1 LFLLLHIFSSFDFY
15 ICAWSK
21 SRRIISFLV
30 STPLSALINHGS
42 HEGDEEG
49 RHEGRDEEG
58 HEEGDE
64 EGRSLNK
71 LRASAM
77 TACIS

>member
-1 LFLLLHIFSSFDFY
+1 M
-15 ICAWSK
+15 
-21 SRRIISFLV
+21 LV
-30 STPLSALINHGS
+30 SVPYFVHLHFYLRLVQTQNNHQLSTTPFTDLIKHGG

-49 RHEGRDEEG
+49 SHEGRDEEG

-71 LRASAM
+71 VSASEM

>member
-1 LFLLLHIFSSFDFY
+1 MFCQFTC
-15 ICAWSK
+15 ICVWSK
-21 SRRIISFLV
+21 QFNQLSST
-30 STPLSALINHGS
+30 TPLTNLSNHGG

-49 RHEGRDEEG
+49 SHEGRDEEG

-64 EGRSLNK
+64 EGGSLNS
-71 LRASAM
+71 LSASEM